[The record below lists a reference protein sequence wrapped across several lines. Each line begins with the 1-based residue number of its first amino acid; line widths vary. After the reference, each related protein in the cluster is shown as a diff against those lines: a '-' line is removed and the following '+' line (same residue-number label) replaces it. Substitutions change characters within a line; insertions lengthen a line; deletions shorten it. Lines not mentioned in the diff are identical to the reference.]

1 MKCNSF
7 PDFRNTSDQLPGI
20 DLRQFKLHVR
30 NEERNGNGTVPDK
43 QNSEISSTFQK
54 VTQYMSLCPRG
65 GFEDKLIAIPP
76 GIK

>member
-30 NEERNGNGTVPDK
+30 NEEGNGNGTVPDK
-43 QNSEISSTFQK
+43 HISKINSTFQK
-54 VTQYMSLCPRG
+54 VTPYMSLSPGG
-65 GFEDKLIAIPP
+65 GFEEKIIAIPRV
-76 GIK
+76 